1 MILRETS
8 PLVDLIRL
16 HFPLKK
22 DKVASSKFNRSKVY
36 LFYQL
41 FKISKINRFL
51 PQSNEREWRRTVQ
64 LQLIT
69 IIVELTLIWPES
81 SRQFYRERER
91 EGEAIDRR
99 TSEMKRDGDFLSYLL
114 LHLLR
119 RFAIIK
125 FLN

>member
-8 PLVDLIRL
+8 PLVDSIRL

-91 EGEAIDRR
+91 EGEAIDKR

>member
-8 PLVDLIRL
+8 PLVDSIRL

>member
-8 PLVDLIRL
+8 PLVDSIRL

-41 FKISKINRFL
+41 FKMSKINRFL

>member
-8 PLVDLIRL
+8 PLVDSIRL

-69 IIVELTLIWPES
+69 IIVELTLIWTES

>member
-8 PLVDLIRL
+8 PLVDSIRL

-69 IIVELTLIWPES
+69 IIVELTFIWTES